1 MKRVIICFEKNDGK
15 EMAVFQEIT
24 AENSAAQDIN
34 S

>member
-15 EMAVFQEIT
+15 EMTAFQEIT
-24 AENSAAQDIN
+24 AENSVARNIN